1 MKTPCIFIV
10 PIDVDRET
18 IQEFDGIT
26 YISVESFKLDFQEK
40 TQNIENIEID
50 WDYDYQL
57 HTLKDFVKMVNDDLG
72 FDDVNNWIG
81 YVFIDEDFNTLL

>member
-1 MKTPCIFIV
+1 MKNPCVFIV

-18 IQEFDGIT
+18 IQEFDGRT
-26 YISVESFKLDFQEK
+26 YRSVESFKLDFQEK
-40 TQNIENIEID
+40 TEN
-50 WDYDYQL
+50 YDYQL
-57 HTLKDFVKMVNDDLG
+57 HSLKDFVTMVNDDLG

>member
-1 MKTPCIFIV
+1 MKNPCVFIV

-18 IQEFDGIT
+18 IQEFDGRT
-26 YISVESFKLDFQEK
+26 YRSVQSFKLDFEEK
-40 TQNIENIEID
+40 TEN
-50 WDYDYQL
+50 YDYQL
-57 HTLKDFVKMVNDDLG
+57 HSLKDFVTMVNDDLG

>member
-18 IQEFDGIT
+18 IQEFDGRT
-26 YISVESFKLDFQEK
+26 YRSVESFKLDFQEK
-40 TQNIENIEID
+40 TEN
-50 WDYDYQL
+50 YDYKL
-57 HTLKDFVKMVNDDLG
+57 HSLKDFVTMVNDDLG

>member
-18 IQEFDGIT
+18 IQEFDGRT
-26 YISVESFKLDFQEK
+26 YRSVQSFKLDFQEK
-40 TQNIENIEID
+40 TEN
-50 WDYDYQL
+50 YDYQL
-57 HTLKDFVKMVNDDLG
+57 HTLKDFVTMVNDDLG

>member
-18 IQEFDGIT
+18 IQEFDGRT
-26 YISVESFKLDFQEK
+26 YRSVESFKLDFQEK
-40 TQNIENIEID
+40 TEN
-50 WDYDYQL
+50 YDYQL
-57 HTLKDFVKMVNDDLG
+57 HTLKDFVRMVNDDLG

>member
-18 IQEFDGIT
+18 IQEFDGRT
-26 YISVESFKLDFQEK
+26 YRSVQSFKLDFQEK
-40 TQNIENIEID
+40 TEN
-50 WDYDYQL
+50 YDYQL
-57 HTLKDFVKMVNDDLG
+57 HTLKDFVRMVNDDLG

>member
-1 MKTPCIFIV
+1 MKTPCVFIV

-18 IQEFDGIT
+18 IQEFDGRT
-26 YISVESFKLDFQEK
+26 YRSVQSFKLDFQEK
-40 TQNIENIEID
+40 TEN
-50 WDYDYQL
+50 YDYQL
-57 HTLKDFVKMVNDDLG
+57 HTLKDFVRMVNDDLG

>member
-1 MKTPCIFIV
+1 MKNPGVFIV

-18 IQEFDGIT
+18 IQEFDGRT
-26 YISVESFKLDFQEK
+26 YRSVQSFKLDFQEK
-40 TQNIENIEID
+40 TEN
-50 WDYDYQL
+50 YDYQL
-57 HTLKDFVKMVNDDLG
+57 HTLKDFVTMVNDDLG

>member
-18 IQEFDGIT
+18 IQEFDGRT
-26 YISVESFKLDFQEK
+26 YRSVESFKLDFQEK
-40 TQNIENIEID
+40 TEN
-50 WDYDYQL
+50 YDYQL
-57 HTLKDFVKMVNDDLG
+57 HSLKDFVTMVNDDLG

>member
-18 IQEFDGIT
+18 IQEFDGRT
-26 YISVESFKLDFQEK
+26 YRSVESFKLDFQEK
-40 TQNIENIEID
+40 TEN
-50 WDYDYQL
+50 YDYQL

>member
-18 IQEFDGIT
+18 IQEFDGRT
-26 YISVESFKLDFQEK
+26 YRSVESFKLDFQEK
-40 TQNIENIEID
+40 TEN
-50 WDYDYQL
+50 YDYQL
-57 HTLKDFVKMVNDDLG
+57 HTLKDFVRMVNDDLG

-81 YVFIDEDFNTLL
+81 YVFIDEYFNTLL

>member
-18 IQEFDGIT
+18 IQEFDGRT
-26 YISVESFKLDFQEK
+26 YRSVESFKLDFQEK
-40 TQNIENIEID
+40 TEN
-50 WDYDYQL
+50 YDYQL
-57 HTLKDFVKMVNDDLG
+57 HTLKDFVTMVNDDLG